1 MRSVLIAIVAVAF
14 GGISCSEAAP
24 AGASHDSTQPPNGQP
39 PSGSSS
45 HDWTRFGWDA
55 ARSNASTD
63 PTGIDSTNVKTL
75 KRQEVLLDGTI
86 DASPI
91 YLHGVQ
97 VNGAAHDVFVVTSTY
112 GKTYAIDANDGSI
125 LWKFTP
131 DGYNGVAG
139 SNLVTTATPVA
150 DPDRQSVYAA
160 SPDGNIRK
168 LALADGRVVW
178 TTSITK
184 RPDREK
190 IASALNFDRG
200 HVIATTGG
208 YIGDAPPYQ
217 GHVALID
224 AATGNLVSVW
234 NALCS
239 DRTGLIDP
247 SSCPESDAAIWGRAG
262 AVVDPATGDIFVATG
277 NAKWDGQTYWG
288 DAVIELDPTATH
300 IVGNYTPSNT
310 DQLNAGD
317 VDVGSTSPVLL
328 GNGVVAQGG
337 KDGTI
342 RVLGADAVRQS
353 GSHRGGEAQ
362 TVPTPSSSA
371 LFTAPA
377 VWHAPSGTTW
387 MFAGDGGGTA
397 AWTVSGGQLHQ
408 AWKNSNRGTS
418 PVLAGGLLYVFDANG
433 GLRVYQPES
442 GVLVTTLECGG
453 GHWNSPIIVDG
464 MIAIPDGNSN
474 SHATGGT
481 LNIFRLP

>member
-1 MRSVLIAIVAVAF
+1 MRSILIAFIAVAI
-14 GGISCSEAAP
+14 GGSSCSESVP

-39 PSGSSS
+39 PSASST
-45 HDWTRFGWDA
+45 HDWTRFGLDA

-63 PTGIDSTNVKTL
+63 PTGIDSTNVKTM
-75 KRQEVLLDGTI
+75 KRQQVLLDGTV

-112 GKTYAIDANDGSI
+112 GKTYAIDANDGSV

-139 SNLVTTATPVA
+139 SYQVTTATPVT

-184 RPDREK
+184 LPVREK

-200 HVIATTGG
+200 HVIAVTGG

-217 GHVALID
+217 GHVAIID
-224 AATGNLVSVW
+224 AASGKLLSVW

-239 DRTGLIDP
+239 DKAGLIDP
-247 SSCPESDAAIWGRAG
+247 NSCPESDAAIWGRAG

-288 DAVIELDPTATH
+288 DAVIELDPNATR

-310 DQLNAGD
+310 DQLNDGD
-317 VDVGSTSPVLL
+317 IDVGSTSPVLL
-328 GNGVVAQGG
+328 GNGIVAQGG

-342 RVLGADAVRQS
+342 RVLAADAIRQS
-353 GSHRGGEAQ
+353 GAHRGGEAQ
-362 TVPTPSSSA
+362 SSATPSGNA
-371 LFTAPA
+371 LFSAPA
-377 VWHAPSGTTW
+377 VWHAPDGTTW
-387 MFAGDGGGTA
+387 MFAADGAATA
-397 AWTVSGGQLHQ
+397 AWTVNAGQLQQ
-408 AWKNSNRGTS
+408 AWKKPNRGTS
-418 PVLAGGLLYVFDANG
+418 PVLAGGLLYVFDPNG
-433 GLRVYQPES
+433 GLRVYQPQS
-442 GVLVTTLECGG
+442 GVLVTTLDCGG

-481 LNIFRLP
+481 LNIFRLK